1 MVRTEFICQP
11 LDWVSRAQAA
21 PVGVP
26 RDAPQ
31 QGGHRQGLAP
41 ALPEAGRSLGPAD
54 VVLRDQDGGGY
65 YMLGNSPE
73 AVTEPLYTFEEVC
86 KLDDSKLV
94 SVYLYQVP
102 HCLQSQSPLD
112 QAASQNFSEFGI
124 FSFFISLYQNY

>member
-1 MVRTEFICQP
+1 
-11 LDWVSRAQAA
+11 
-21 PVGVP
+21 
-26 RDAPQ
+26 
-31 QGGHRQGLAP
+31 
-41 ALPEAGRSLGPAD
+41 
-54 VVLRDQDGGGY
+54 
-65 YMLGNSPE
+65 MLGNSPE